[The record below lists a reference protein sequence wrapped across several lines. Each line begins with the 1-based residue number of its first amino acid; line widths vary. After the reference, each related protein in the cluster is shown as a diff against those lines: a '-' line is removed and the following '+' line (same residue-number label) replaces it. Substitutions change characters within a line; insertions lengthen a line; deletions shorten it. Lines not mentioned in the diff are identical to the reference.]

1 MSLCLCHH
9 QHRMSSCVSRSI
21 LLIISSTFMTFYRSC
36 CAANAAQ
43 EIHFYSVN
51 RHLVCQFLCDTLELP
66 ARDGSSNIKMPLDTH
81 HYELTL
87 GLSLS
92 MGSSMMS
99 TTTFIKTFQLK
110 SIHIS
115 CCVVSLLFIVLS
127 TDIVPFN
134 VSSHELST
142 VVLVT

>member
-1 MSLCLCHH
+1 
-9 QHRMSSCVSRSI
+9 MSSCVSRSI

-36 CAANAAQ
+36 CAAKAAQ
-43 EIHFYSVN
+43 KSHFYSLKHH
-51 RHLVCQFLCDTLELP
+51 HLVCQFLCDTLELP

-110 SIHIS
+110 SIHIFS
-115 CCVVSLLFIVLS
+115 CVVSLHFIVLS